1 VERGLLRGLA
11 VFRWAAWIWMA
22 TVLVLARRALERPV
36 PALVLVGLALVVTIV
51 ITVRLRGDPRRVA
64 VPSLVGA
71 EVGVAF
77 ALQLADGWVYR
88 APHVF
93 QPEQPLGVGW
103 PTAAILSA
111 GLAFGPVAGIA
122 TGVLLGA
129 GRAVSSTLAVVPAA
143 GDLAFLGPLTAAQT
157 LSLVTTTVLY
167 AFAGGVAG
175 YVTRVL
181 RDAERRVADAE
192 RSLGEAR
199 ARESLARRLHDGVL
213 QTLALVERRTD
224 DPALARLARD
234 QERDLRDHLFS
245 TSDERVIGRGTVG
258 DALRATAA
266 RHESAHGGRV
276 EVLVPDDVPPLGGA
290 RVEAV
295 AGAVGE
301 ALTNAAKHGGAG
313 RCVVSAEP
321 VDDGVAVSVLDDGGG
336 FDPDAVPEGIG
347 RARSIRARIEELG
360 GHATWRSRPGHGCE
374 VRLWVPVDGGTPP
387 PGTRAGGP

>member
-22 TVLVLARRALERPV
+22 TVLALARRALERPL
-36 PALVLVGLALVVTIV
+36 PAVVLVGLALVVTVV
-51 ITVRLRGDPRRVA
+51 ITVRLRGDARRAA

-71 EVGVAF
+71 EVVVAL

-111 GLAFGPVAGIA
+111 GLAFGPVVGAG
-122 TGVLLGA
+122 TGVLLGL
-129 GRAVSSTLAVVPAA
+129 GRAVSSTLAVVPAPA
-143 GDLAFLGPLTAAQT
+143 EAAFLGPLTPAQT

-192 RSLGEAR
+192 RSLGEAH
-199 ARESLARRLHDGVL
+199 ARETLARRLHDGVL

-245 TSDERVIGRGTVG
+245 TGDDRVLGRGALG
-258 DALRATAA
+258 DALRASASH
-266 RHESAHGGRV
+266 HEAIHGGRV
-276 EVLVPDDVPPLGGA
+276 EVVVPDDLPDLDVA
-290 RVEAV
+290 HVEAL

-301 ALTNAAKHGGAG
+301 ALTNAAKHGDAA
-313 RCVVSAEP
+313 RIVVSAEP
-321 VDDGVAVSVLDDGGG
+321 LAEGVAVSVLDDGAG
-336 FDPDAVPEGIG
+336 FDPDLVPEGIG
-347 RARSIRARIEELG
+347 RSRSIRGRIEELG
-360 GHATWRSRPGHGCE
+360 GEVTWRSRPGHGCE
-374 VRLWVPVDGGTPP
+374 VRLHLPGVPTAP
-387 PGTRAGGP
+387 